1 MRDIEW
7 LRALGFACIVVCSA
21 PMVAG
26 QTNAGKSHGGT
37 PIHET
42 VFRRTPQAAVV
53 QKPSAAA
60 TTPKVMT
67 TIAGQ
72 PPAMV
77 STQRAVPSP
86 TPKGQPQTSEPL
98 GPSGTLSFGGSSKGT
113 QAPPQSAATGTPQ
126 DATGKVSLSPYTSIS
141 AEPKGTPVS
150 AQSQTL
156 PGKQPSGYTEKG
168 DKQPPAGTRSGEPS
182 VVVSTHSQPKGQP
195 QGTGEWL
202 DHPSTVHGQIPPSS
216 AVTYQGSQANVYR
229 KPSQIVPSTR
239 GVVHPSTVQ
248 PILRAQGPASNQGQS
263 TLGSRPSSPSQPTLA
278 QPSSPQKS
286 NPQTQSTEQHLTSFP
301 SGNSSSIKPLPAPRP
316 HPPMPALM
324 LISKSHKPV
333 AGKEVVVEA
342 TLTPQSDG
350 ATYQLDWG
358 DGSAMETVRAPGL
371 AEHRYTTAKTY
382 TVSASTYVDGSH
394 LYRQIL
400 LQVAPVVWPRV
411 MSALAFVG
419 ALPFLGWHLVRLLL
433 SASFRVGAPGVP
445 EMRLLS
451 REPYVSLSFEPGV
464 RPAEERI
471 TFPGLRR
478 KSG

>member
-21 PMVAG
+21 PVVAG
-26 QTNAGKSHGGT
+26 QTNGKNHGGT
-37 PIHET
+37 PNHET
-42 VFRRTPQAAVV
+42 VFRRTPQAVAV
-53 QKPSAAA
+53 QKPFAAA
-60 TTPKVMT
+60 TTPKVST
-67 TIAGQ
+67 SVAGQ

-77 STQRAVPSP
+77 STQRAGPSP
-86 TPKGQPQTSEPL
+86 TPKGQPQTSEPI

-113 QAPPQSAATGTPQ
+113 QAPPQPAATGTSQ
-126 DATGKVSLSPYTSIS
+126 GATGNVSLSPYTSIS
-141 AEPKGTPVS
+141 AEPKSAPVAAQTQTPV
-150 AQSQTL
+150 
-156 PGKQPSGYTEKG
+156 GRQPSGPTEKG
-168 DKQPPAGTRSGEPS
+168 NRQPPTGTRSGEPS

-216 AVTYQGSQANVYR
+216 ALTYQASPANVHR
-229 KPSQIVPSTR
+229 KPSQIIPSTG

-248 PILRAQGPASNQGQS
+248 PMLGAQGPASNQGQS
-263 TLGSRPSSPSQPTLA
+263 TLGSRPSSPSQPTSA
-278 QPSSPQKS
+278 QPSSPQRS
-286 NPQTQSTEQHLTSFP
+286 NPQTHSTEQQLTSFP
-301 SGNSSSIKPLPAPRP
+301 GGNSSSIKPLPVPIS

-324 LISKSHKPV
+324 LASKTHKPV

-350 ATYQLDWG
+350 ATYELDWG
-358 DGSAMETVRAPGL
+358 DGSAMETERAPGV

-394 LYRQIL
+394 LYHQIL
-400 LQVAPVVWPRV
+400 LQVAPVWPRV
-411 MSALAFVG
+411 MSALALVG

-478 KSG
+478 KTG

>member
-21 PMVAG
+21 PVVDG
-26 QTNAGKSHGGT
+26 QTNGKNHGGT
-37 PIHET
+37 PNHET
-42 VFRRTPQAAVV
+42 VFRRTPPAAVV
-53 QKPSAAA
+53 QKPSATA
-60 TTPKVMT
+60 TTPKVST
-67 TIAGQ
+67 SVAGQ
-72 PPAMV
+72 LPTIV
-77 STQRAVPSP
+77 NTQRAGPSP
-86 TPKGQPQTSEPL
+86 TPKSQSQASETQ
-98 GPSGTLSFGGSSKGT
+98 GPSGTLSFGGPLPKGT
-113 QAPPQSAATGTPQ
+113 QAPPQPAATGTSQ
-126 DATGKVSLSPYTSIS
+126 GATGNVSLSPYTSIS
-141 AEPKGTPVS
+141 AEPKSAPVAAQTQTPV
-150 AQSQTL
+150 
-156 PGKQPSGYTEKG
+156 GRQPSGPTEKG
-168 DKQPPAGTRSGEPS
+168 NRQPPAGTRSGEPS

-216 AVTYQGSQANVYR
+216 ALTYQGPPANVHR
-229 KPSQIVPSTR
+229 KPSQIVPSAG

-248 PILRAQGPASNQGQS
+248 PMLGAQGPASHPGQS
-263 TLGSRPSSPSQPTLA
+263 TLGSRPSSPSQPMLA
-278 QPSSPQKS
+278 EPSSPQRS
-286 NPQTQSTEQHLTSFP
+286 NPQTESTEQQLTTLP
-301 SGNSSSIKPLPAPRP
+301 SGNSSSIKPLPEPRP

-324 LISKSHKPV
+324 LASKTHKPV
-333 AGKEVVVEA
+333 AKKEVVVEA

-394 LYRQIL
+394 LYHQIA

-419 ALPFLGWHLVRLLL
+419 GLPFLGWHLVRLLL

-445 EMRLLS
+445 EMRLLG

-464 RPAEERI
+464 RPAEGRI

-478 KSG
+478 KTG

>member
-21 PMVAG
+21 PVVAG
-26 QTNAGKSHGGT
+26 QTNGKNHGGT

-42 VFRRTPQAAVV
+42 VFRRTPQAAAM

-67 TIAGQ
+67 PVVGQ
-72 PPAMV
+72 PPAIV
-77 STQRAVPSP
+77 NTQRAGPSP
-86 TPKGQPQTSEPL
+86 TPKSQPEASEPL
-98 GPSGTLSFGGSSKGT
+98 GPSGTLSFSGPLPKGT
-113 QAPPQSAATGTPQ
+113 EAPPQPAATGTPKGP
-126 DATGKVSLSPYTSIS
+126 TGNVSLSPYTSIS
-141 AEPKGTPVS
+141 AEPKSAPVAAQPQTPV
-150 AQSQTL
+150 
-156 PGKQPSGYTEKG
+156 GRQPSGPTEKG
-168 DKQPPAGTRSGEPS
+168 NKQPLAGTRLGEPS

-202 DHPSTVHGQIPPSS
+202 DQPSTVHGQIPPSS
-216 AVTYQGSQANVYR
+216 ALTYQGPPANVHR
-229 KPSQIVPSTR
+229 KPSQIVPSTG

-248 PILRAQGPASNQGQS
+248 PMLEAQGPASHQGQS

-278 QPSSPQKS
+278 QPSSPQRS
-286 NPQTQSTEQHLTSFP
+286 NPQTESAEQHLTSFP
-301 SGNSSSIKPLPAPRP
+301 SGNSRPIKPLPDPIS
-316 HPPMPALM
+316 HPPMHALM
-324 LISKSHKPV
+324 LASKTHKPV

-394 LYRQIL
+394 LYHQIA

-419 ALPFLGWHLVRLLL
+419 GLPFLGWHLVRLLL
-433 SASFRVGAPGVP
+433 SAGFRVGAPGVP
-445 EMRLLS
+445 EMRLLG

-464 RPAEERI
+464 RAAEERI

-478 KSG
+478 KTG

>member
-21 PMVAG
+21 PVVAG
-26 QTNAGKSHGGT
+26 QTNGKNHGGT

-42 VFRRTPQAAVV
+42 VFRRTPQAAAM

-60 TTPKVMT
+60 TTPKVST
-67 TIAGQ
+67 SVAGQ

-77 STQRAVPSP
+77 STQRAGPSP

-113 QAPPQSAATGTPQ
+113 QAPQQPAVTGTTQ
-126 DATGKVSLSPYTSIS
+126 GGTGNVSLSPYTSIA
-141 AEPKGTPVS
+141 AEPTGTPLSV
-150 AQSQTL
+150 QSQTL
-156 PGKQPSGYTEKG
+156 PGRQSSGYTEKG
-168 DKQPPAGTRSGEPS
+168 DKQPPGGARSGEPS
-182 VVVSTHSQPKGQP
+182 VVVSTHSQPKGRP

-202 DHPSTVHGQIPPSS
+202 DQPSTVHGQIPPSS
-216 AVTYQGSQANVYR
+216 ALTYQGPPANVHR
-229 KPSQIVPSTR
+229 KPSQIVPSAG

-248 PILRAQGPASNQGQS
+248 PMLGAQGPASHPGQS
-263 TLGSRPSSPSQPTLA
+263 TLGSRPSSPSQPMLA
-278 QPSSPQKS
+278 EPSSPQRS
-286 NPQTQSTEQHLTSFP
+286 NPQTESTEQQLTTLP
-301 SGNSSSIKPLPAPRP
+301 SGNSSSIKPLPGPRP

-324 LISKSHKPV
+324 LASKTHKPV

-394 LYRQIL
+394 LYHQIA

-419 ALPFLGWHLVRLLL
+419 GLPFLGWHLVRLLL
-433 SASFRVGAPGVP
+433 SAGFRVGAPGVP
-445 EMRLLS
+445 EMRLLG

-464 RPAEERI
+464 RAAEERI

-478 KSG
+478 KTG